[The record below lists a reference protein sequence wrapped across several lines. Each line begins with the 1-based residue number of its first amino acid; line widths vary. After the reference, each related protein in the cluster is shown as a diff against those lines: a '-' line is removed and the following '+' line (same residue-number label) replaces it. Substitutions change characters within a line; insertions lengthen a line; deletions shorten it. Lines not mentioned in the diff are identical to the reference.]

1 MGSMV
6 LRSSL
11 ILMIALIGLFLK
23 SHQVSDSDQTKKEFF
38 TLQAVIKFMDRV
50 HYEPKSLDDDLSGQ
64 VYDAYM
70 NSLDP
75 AKRFL
80 TQKEIEQ
87 LAVYYHQLDDQ
98 ITNGTFEFFDLAE
111 RLISEGIQK
120 AETYY
125 LKYIDEELSLHANK
139 DSLII
144 NADDRGFA
152 SDDQSL
158 EEYWRKLL
166 HYETIVKVHGLQVAE
181 SADEKRKTESQLIE
195 EAQETIK
202 ENFDDWFKRLKSLRR
217 SDRFED
223 YLNAITSAYDPHSN
237 YFSPREKENFDL
249 NMNNSYE
256 GIGARLMPEGEL
268 TKVTEVIPG
277 GPAWKQ
283 KELEANDFII
293 KVAQEGEEAKDVRG
307 WRQDDVIGL
316 IRGKKG
322 TRVTLT
328 VRKSDGSETDIGIV
342 RDQVILEEGRAKSL
356 LIRTESQGAEVGYI
370 RLPKFYFEADGKPGC
385 AEDIATEIK
394 QLVREGAKGIVL
406 DLRNNGGGSLSEVVN
421 MTGLFIDKGPIVQV
435 KSRERKPYVLE
446 DEDPEVQYQGP
457 LIIMVNHFSASAS
470 EIIAAALQDYNRAI
484 IVGSSS
490 TFGKGTVQRF
500 HELDRFIV
508 GNNDLKPLGEVKITT
523 QKFYRVNGGSTQL
536 KGVIPDIILPS
547 PYNYINAGEKDL
559 DTPLAWSEIEPVD
572 HSQRVMVLPDRDLLA
587 KASNDRVA
595 NNAKFQ
601 LIEERAMLLK
611 EQQEDHT
618 IYPLSL
624 EGYQTEYNRREVQ
637 NERFKNM
644 YKTDIPL
651 LVRNVESEVTRE
663 QLDDTGKANNE
674 DFMEGIKNDIYIGE
688 VLNIMRDMLN
698 QQ

>member
-1 MGSMV
+1 
-6 LRSSL
+6 
-11 ILMIALIGLFLK
+11 
-23 SHQVSDSDQTKKEFF
+23 
-38 TLQAVIKFMDRV
+38 
-50 HYEPKSLDDDLSGQ
+50 
-64 VYDAYM
+64 
-70 NSLDP
+70 
-75 AKRFL
+75 
-80 TQKEIEQ
+80 
-87 LAVYYHQLDDQ
+87 
-98 ITNGTFEFFDLAE
+98 
-111 RLISEGIQK
+111 
-120 AETYY
+120 
-125 LKYIDEELSLHANK
+125 
-139 DSLII
+139 
-144 NADDRGFA
+144 
-152 SDDQSL
+152 
-158 EEYWRKLL
+158 
-166 HYETIVKVHGLQVAE
+166 
-181 SADEKRKTESQLIE
+181 
-195 EAQETIK
+195 
-202 ENFDDWFKRLKSLRR
+202 
-217 SDRFED
+217 
-223 YLNAITSAYDPHSN
+223 
-237 YFSPREKENFDL
+237 
-249 NMNNSYE
+249 MNNSYE

-322 TRVTLT
+322 TRVILT
-328 VRKSDGSETDIGIV
+328 VRKTDGSESDIGIV
-342 RDQVILEEGRAKSL
+342 RDQVVLEEGRAKSL
-356 LIRTESQGAEVGYI
+356 LIRTESHGAEVGYI

-595 NNAKFQ
+595 DNTKFQ

-611 EQQEDHT
+611 EQQEDHM

-624 EGYQTEYNRREVQ
+624 EGYQIEYDRREVQ

-651 LVRNVESEVTRE
+651 LVRKVESEVTNE

>member
-1 MGSMV
+1 MV

-11 ILMIALIGLFLK
+11 ILMIALLGLFLK
-23 SHQVSDSDQTKKEFF
+23 SHQIGDSDEAKKEFF
-38 TLQAVIKFMDRV
+38 TLQAVVKFLDRV
-50 HYEPKSLDDDLSGQ
+50 HYEPKSLDDELSHQ
-64 VYDAYM
+64 VYD
-70 NSLDP
+70 SFIKSIDP

-80 TQKEIEQ
+80 TQQEIDQ
-87 LAVYYHQLDDQ
+87 LDVYRSQLDDQ
-98 ITNGTFEFFDLAE
+98 IASGSFEFFNLAE
-111 RLISEGIQK
+111 NLMSNAIIRAEG
-120 AETYY
+120 YY
-125 LKYIDEELSLHANK
+125 NEYIDSELDIHDDL
-139 DSLII
+139 DTLIV
-144 NADDRGFA
+144 NADDRHFA
-152 SDDQSL
+152 ANPDELKD
-158 EEYWRKLL
+158 YWHKLMQ
-166 HYETIVKVHGLQVAE
+166 YETIVKVHGLQVAADKDANE
-181 SADEKRKTESQLIE
+181 SEQALVK
-195 EAQETIK
+195 EARETIS
-202 ENFDDWFKRLKSLRR
+202 ENFSDWFKRLKSLRR

-223 YLNAITSAYDPHSN
+223 YLNAITGAYDPHSN

-293 KVAQEGEEAKDVRG
+293 KVAQEGEESKDVRG
-307 WRQDDVIGL
+307 WRQDDVIDL

-322 TRVTLT
+322 TKVILT
-328 VRKSDGSETDIGIV
+328 VRKSDGREVEISIV
-342 RDQVILEEGRAKSL
+342 RDQVVLEEGRAKSV
-356 LIRTESQGAEVGYI
+356 LIRTESEGAEVGYI

-385 AEDIATEIK
+385 AEDIATEIEK
-394 QLVREGAKGIVL
+394 LEKEGAKGIIL
-406 DLRNNGGGSLSEVVN
+406 DLRNNGGGSLSEVVD
-421 MTGLFIDKGPIVQV
+421 MSGLFIDKGPIVQV

-446 DEDPEVQYQGP
+446 DEDPAVQYQGP

-547 PYNYINAGEKDL
+547 PYNYIDAGEKDL

-572 HSQRVMVLPDRDLLA
+572 HSQHVMVLPDRVLLA
-587 KASNDRVA
+587 SASAERVGH
-595 NNAKFQ
+595 NEKFK
-601 LIEERAMLLK
+601 LIEERAKLLK
-611 EQQEDHT
+611 EQREEHLK
-618 IYPLSL
+618 YPLSL
-624 EGYQTEYNRREVQ
+624 EAYVKEYQRRESE
-637 NERFKNM
+637 NEKFKNM
-644 YKTDIPL
+644 YKTDVPL
-651 LVRNVESEVTRE
+651 LVRNMDAEVGHIEADETR
-663 QLDDTGKANNE
+663 KANNE
-674 DFMEGIKNDIYIGE
+674 DFMKDVKSDIYIEE
-688 VLNIMRDMLN
+688 VLHIMKDMLS

>member
-1 MGSMV
+1 MV

-23 SHQVSDSDQTKKEFF
+23 SHQVSESDQTKKEFF
-38 TLQAVIKFMDRV
+38 TLQPVIKFMDRV
-50 HYEPKSLDDDLSGQ
+50 HYEPKSLDDQLSHQ
-64 VYDAYM
+64 VYD
-70 NSLDP
+70 SFVKSIDP

-80 TQKEIEQ
+80 TQEGINQ
-87 LAVYYHQLDDQ
+87 LKPFVAQLDEQ
-98 ITNGTFEFFDLAE
+98 IANGTFEFFDLAE
-111 RLISEGIQK
+111 KLIGEGVDK
-120 AETYY
+120 AQQYY
-125 LKYIDEELSLHANK
+125 LKYVNQDLNIHSAL

-144 NADDRGFA
+144 NADDRNFSA
-152 SDDQSL
+152 NDQEL
-158 EEYWRKLL
+158 EAYWKKLL
-166 HYETIVKVHGLQVAE
+166 QYETIVKVHGMKVAKDDDAE
-181 SADEKRKTESQLIE
+181 MKSEAELIK
-195 EAQETIK
+195 EAKETISK
-202 ENFDDWFKRLKSLRR
+202 NFDEWFKRLKSLRR

-223 YLNAITSAYDPHSN
+223 YLNSITSSYDPHSN

-256 GIGARLMPEGEL
+256 GIGARLIPEGEL

-293 KVAQEGEEAKDVRG
+293 KVAQDGEEAKDVRG
-307 WRQDDVIGL
+307 WREDDVIEL

-322 TRVTLT
+322 TKVILT
-328 VRKSDGSETDIGIV
+328 VRKADGREVNIAII
-342 RDQVILEEGRAKSL
+342 RDQVVLEEGRAKSL
-356 LIRTESQGAEVGYI
+356 LIRTEAEGAEIGYI

-385 AEDIATEIK
+385 AADIATEVDK
-394 QLVREGAKGIVL
+394 LVKEGAQGIIL
-406 DLRNNGGGSLSEVVN
+406 DLRNNGGGSLSEVVD
-421 MTGLFIDKGPIVQV
+421 MTGLFIDKGPVVQV

-446 DEDPEVQYQGP
+446 DEDPAVQYQGP
-457 LIIMVNHFSASAS
+457 LIVLVNHFSASAS

-500 HELDRFIV
+500 HQLDRFIV

-547 PYNYINAGEKDL
+547 PYNYVKAGEKEL

-572 HSQRVMVLPDRDLLA
+572 HAQHVMVLPDRELLTH
-587 KASNDRVA
+587 ASKGRVA
-595 NNAKFQ
+595 NNEKFQ
-601 LIEERAMLLK
+601 LVEERAILLK
-611 EQQEDHT
+611 EQHDEHMK
-618 IYPLSL
+618 YALSL
-624 EGYQTEYNRREVQ
+624 EGYELEYDEREAQ
-637 NERFKNM
+637 NDKFKNM
-644 YKTDIPL
+644 YKSDRTL
-651 LVRNVESEVTRE
+651 LVRNLESEIAHITEDESR
-663 QLDDTGKANNE
+663 KANNE
-674 DFMEGIKNDIYIGE
+674 DFMDGVKTDIYIEE
-688 VLNIMRDMLN
+688 VLNIMKDMLS

>member
-23 SHQVSDSDQTKKEFF
+23 SHPVSESDQSKKEFF

-50 HYEPKSLDDDLSGQ
+50 HYEPKSLDNQLSHQ
-64 VYDAYM
+64 IYQSYIK
-70 NSLDP
+70 SLDP

-80 TQKEIEQ
+80 TQKDIDQ
-87 LAVYYHQLDDQ
+87 LEVYENQLDEQ
-98 ITNGTFEFFDLAE
+98 ISNGTFEFFDLTE
-111 RLISEGIQK
+111 QLINEGITR
-120 AETYY
+120 AESFY
-125 LKYIDEELSLHANK
+125 LKYIDTDLNIHDHK
-139 DSLII
+139 DSLVV

-152 SDDQSL
+152 TDDQEL
-158 EEYWRKLL
+158 EEYWKKLL
-166 HYETIVKVHGLQVAE
+166 QYETIVKVHGLRIAE
-181 SADEKRKTESQLIE
+181 STGEETKTESELVS
-195 EAQETIK
+195 EARVTIK
-202 ENFDDWFKRLKSLRR
+202 DNFTDWFKRLKSLRR

-322 TRVTLT
+322 TKVILT
-328 VRKSDGSETDIGIV
+328 VRKTDGTEVEIGIV
-342 RDQVILEEGRAKSL
+342 RDQVVLEEGRAKSL
-356 LIRTESQGAEVGYI
+356 LIRTETEGAEVGYI

-385 AEDIATEIK
+385 AADVATEIDK
-394 QLVREGAKGIVL
+394 LVNEGAKGIIL

-421 MTGLFIDKGPIVQV
+421 MSGLFLDKGPIVQV

-446 DEDPEVQYQGP
+446 DEDPSIQYQGP

-536 KGVIPDIILPS
+536 KGVIPDVILPS
-547 PYNYINAGEKDL
+547 PYNYIKAGEKEL
-559 DTPLAWSEIEPVD
+559 ETPLAWSEIEPVD
-572 HSQRVMVLPDRDLLA
+572 HSQHVMVLPDRELLA
-587 KASNDRVA
+587 KASRERIA
-595 NNAKFQ
+595 NSPKFQ
-601 LIEERAMLLK
+601 LIEERARLLK
-611 EQQEDHT
+611 EQSDEHLA
-618 IYPLSL
+618 YSLSL
-624 EGYQTEYNRREVQ
+624 EGYQAEYLRRESQ
-637 NERFKNM
+637 NEKFKEM
-644 YKTDIPL
+644 YKTDKPL
-651 LVRNVESEVTRE
+651 LVRNLESEIGHIKE
-663 QLDDTGKANNE
+663 DDSRSANNQ
-674 DFMEGIKNDIYIGE
+674 DFMNGVQEDIYIGE
-688 VLNIMRDMLN
+688 VLNIMKDMLN